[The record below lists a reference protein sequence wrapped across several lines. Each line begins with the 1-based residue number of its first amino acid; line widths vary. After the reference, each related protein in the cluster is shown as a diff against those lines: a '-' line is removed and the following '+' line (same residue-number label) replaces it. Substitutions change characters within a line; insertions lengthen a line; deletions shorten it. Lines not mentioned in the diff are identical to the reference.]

1 MKKEKIALQKS
12 LDCLKEATDKKACT
26 TLKLEGFEEISKKII
41 RLIDLLEEAEQLI
54 EELMDAKIKI
64 EP

>member
-26 TLKLEGFEEISKKII
+26 TLKLEGFEETSKKII

-64 EP
+64 KH

>member
-1 MKKEKIALQKS
+1 MKKEKIALQKG

-26 TLKLEGFEEISKKII
+26 TLKLEGFEETSKKII

-64 EP
+64 KH